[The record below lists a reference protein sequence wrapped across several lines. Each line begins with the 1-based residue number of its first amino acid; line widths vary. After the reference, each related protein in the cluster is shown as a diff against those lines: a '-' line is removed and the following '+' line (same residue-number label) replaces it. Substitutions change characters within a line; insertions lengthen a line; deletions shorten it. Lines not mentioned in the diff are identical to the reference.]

1 MTDPLTRLRVSNQLL
16 EDALEGTTGLMELW
30 ENHMKLALEGGAD
43 PRQVLEHCSVEIRT
57 ERRHIANQ
65 IELIRSWRESN
76 G

>member
-1 MTDPLTRLRVSNQLL
+1 VTDPLVRLKVSNQLL
-16 EDALEGTTGLMELW
+16 EDVLKGTSGLMELL
-30 ENHMKLALEGGAD
+30 ENHMKLALDGGAD
-43 PRQVLEHCSVEIRT
+43 PKEVLERWSVDLRT